1 MIFGSTP
8 LGQAVGAIL
17 AHSVNSGGVR
27 MKKGRKLTADDVAA
41 LAKVGVG
48 EVIAA
53 RLEADDVDE
62 DTAANAIA
70 KACGGTGA
78 RLQAAFT
85 GRCNLYADGPGVM
98 VLDPVRVDRMNRIH
112 EAITIA
118 TLAPDEA
125 VEAGQMLATV
135 KIIPF
140 AAPREAVDE
149 AIAIAA
155 KDGAPLLDIA
165 PYRARRAGLIM
176 TTLAGTKTKG
186 LDKTAAVLR
195 DRLQRLGST
204 LAHQQCCP
212 HAATDVAA
220 AVTAQL
226 ARGLDP
232 ILIFGASAITDR
244 RDEVPAGIVAAGGV
258 IEHFGM
264 PVDPGNLLLLA
275 GKDETAVIGLPGCAR
290 SPKLNG
296 FDWVLQR
303 LLADRPVGRGEI
315 TAMGAGGLLKEIP
328 SRPQLRAGDIIEGA
342 PKAPRI
348 AALILAAGQS
358 RRMGA
363 ANKLLAEIDGK
374 AMLARVVEAAQ
385 ASQISEIVAVTG
397 HQSETV
403 AEALSAYGVGCVHNP
418 DFADGLSTSLQAG
431 IGALGGAID
440 GAIDGVI
447 ILLGDMPRIS
457 PGHIDRL
464 IAAFSPVEGRAIC
477 VPTFQ
482 GKRGNPVLFAARF
495 FLEMTTVGGDSGAKH
510 LIGQHEDDLVEV
522 AMEDDAIFLDVDTP
536 DALAAIRAAS
546 SD

>member
-8 LGQAVGAIL
+8 LDQAVGAIL
-17 AHSVNSGGVR
+17 AHSVSSGCVR
-27 MKKGRKLTADDVAA
+27 MKKGRKLTAEDIAA
-41 LAKVGVG
+41 LTKAGVG

-53 RLEADDVDE
+53 RLEADDMDE
-62 DTAANAIA
+62 DTAANALA
-70 KACGGTGA
+70 KACGGVGV
-78 RLQAAFT
+78 RLQTAFT

-98 VLDPVRVDRMNRIH
+98 VLDPTRVDRVNRVH

-118 TLAPDEA
+118 TLAPSEA
-125 VEAGQMLATV
+125 VEPGQMLATI

-140 AAPREAVDE
+140 AAPRKAVDE

-155 KDGAPLLDIA
+155 EDGAPLLHIA
-165 PYRARRAGLIM
+165 PYRACGAGLIM
-176 TTLAGTKTKG
+176 TTLAGTKAKV
-186 LDKTAAVLR
+186 LDKTATVLR
-195 DRLQRLGST
+195 DRLERLGSKLVT
-204 LAHQQCCP
+204 EQRCAHT
-212 HAATDVAA
+212 ADDIAA

-226 ARGLDP
+226 AQGLDP
-232 ILIFGASAITDR
+232 VLIFGASAITDR
-244 RDEVPAGIVAAGGV
+244 RDEVPAGIVAAGGE

-275 GKDETAVIGLPGCAR
+275 GKDGKAVIGLPGCAR

-303 LLADRPVGRGEI
+303 LLADRPVGREEI
-315 TAMGAGGLLKEIP
+315 TAMGVGGLLKEIP
-328 SRPQLRAGDIIEGA
+328 TRPQLRAGDPGWGV

-385 ASQISEIVAVTG
+385 ASQIIETVAVTG
-397 HQSETV
+397 HE
-403 AEALSAYGVGCVHNP
+403 AEAVGATLSDCGIGSVHNP

-431 IGALGGAID
+431 IGALGGD
-440 GAIDGVI
+440 IDGVI
-447 ILLGDMPRIS
+447 VLLGDMPRIS

-464 IAAFSPVEGRAIC
+464 IAAFNPVEGRAIC
-477 VPTFQ
+477 VPTYQ

-495 FLEMTTVGGDSGAKH
+495 FAEMTALGGDSGAKH

>member
-1 MIFGSTP
+1 MIFGPTP
-8 LGQAVGAIL
+8 LDRAEGAIL
-17 AHSVNSGGVR
+17 AHSVTADGVR
-27 MKKGRKLTADDVAA
+27 MKKGRRLSAEDIAA
-41 LAKVGVG
+41 LAKAGMG

-70 KACGGTGA
+70 AACRGTGA
-78 RLQAAFT
+78 RLQEAFT
-85 GRCNLYADGPGVM
+85 GRCNLYADEAGVV
-98 VLDPVRVDRMNRIH
+98 VLDAGRIDRLNRIH

-118 TLAPDEA
+118 TLAPNEA
-125 VEAGQMLATV
+125 VEAGQMLATI

-140 AAPREAVDE
+140 AAPRGAVEA
-149 AIAIAA
+149 AIAIASE
-155 KDGAPLLDIA
+155 DTPLMHIA
-165 PYRARRAGLIM
+165 LYRARRAGLIM
-176 TTLAGTKTKG
+176 TTLSGTKAKV

-195 DRLQRLGST
+195 DRLQRLGSD
-204 LAHQQCCP
+204 LADQQRCP
-212 HAATDVAA
+212 HTADGVAA
-220 AVTAQL
+220 AVRAQL
-226 ARGLDP
+226 DQGLDP

-244 RDEVPAGIVAAGGV
+244 RDEVPAGIVAAGGE

-275 GKDETAVIGLPGCAR
+275 DKGGTAVIGLPGCAR

-303 LLADRPVGRGEI
+303 LLADRPVGRDEI

-328 SRPQLRAGDIIEGA
+328 SRPQLRAGDVAMGA

-374 AMLARVVEAAQ
+374 AMLARVVEAIQ
-385 ASQISEIVAVTG
+385 ASQISQILAVTG
-397 HQSETV
+397 HQADDV
-403 AEALSAYGVGCVHNP
+403 AAALAALDVGSVHNP
-418 DFADGLSTSLQAG
+418 NYADGLSTSLQAG
-431 IGALGGAID
+431 VAALGD
-440 GAIDGVI
+440 DIDGVMV
-447 ILLGDMPRIS
+447 LLGDMPRIT
-457 PGHIDRL
+457 PGHINRL
-464 IAAFSPVEGRAIC
+464 IAAFNPVEGRAIC
-477 VPTFQ
+477 VPTYQ

-495 FLEMTTVGGDSGAKH
+495 FAEMTTVGGDSGAKH

-522 AMEDDAIFLDVDTP
+522 PMDDDGIFLDVDTP
-536 DALAAIRAAS
+536 DALTAIRAAPF
-546 SD
+546 D